1 MTYPEIVAAGGE
13 DSLVSMEFLLLS
25 YQGDIA
31 EDAITSLL
39 IQCCQDTIIVRF
51 RVAEPLACQHFL
63 NTVKESNQVS
73 ILPLTRLATPT
84 LPSSFNSYSGNV
96 DPNASSTVTLPVPVF
111 HHSPAFLFSNSLFLT
126 FTVPLF
132 QNVCSW
138 VSICVCV
145 PLLPGPQTLRCV
157 HLYGQS
163 FLWMCVHMCV
173 TPSTLGTPL

>member
-111 HHSPAFLFSNSLFLT
+111 HHSPAFLFLILFSS
-126 FTVPLF
+126 P
-132 QNVCSW
+132 S
-138 VSICVCV
+138 
-145 PLLPGPQTLRCV
+145 
-157 HLYGQS
+157 QS
-163 FLWMCVHMCV
+163 PSFRMCVHGCPSVSVCLCFQAPRPLDVYISMAKAFSGCV
-173 TPSTLGTPL
+173 YICV